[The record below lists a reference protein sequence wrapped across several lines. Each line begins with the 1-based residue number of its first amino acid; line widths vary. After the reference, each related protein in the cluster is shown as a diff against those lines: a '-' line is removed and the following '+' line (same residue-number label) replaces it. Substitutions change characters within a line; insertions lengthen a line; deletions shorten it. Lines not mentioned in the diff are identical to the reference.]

1 MTYTVVLTPEAR
13 DDLLRLEDF
22 LIELALAHGDVHLPG
37 RALLAIRHEMRVLQT
52 NPYTCRQVG
61 SNPRERELVIPFGGS
76 GYVALFEIISDAEVA
91 VTALRHQ
98 REDDYH

>member
-1 MTYTVVLTPEAR
+1 VTYRVVLTHNAR
-13 DDLLRLEDF
+13 DDLERLERF
-22 LIELALAHGDVHLPG
+22 LVE
-37 RALLAIRHEMRVLQT
+37 RALERGDFDLPERAVQAILDELRVIET
-52 NPYTCRQVG
+52 NPYTCRKVS